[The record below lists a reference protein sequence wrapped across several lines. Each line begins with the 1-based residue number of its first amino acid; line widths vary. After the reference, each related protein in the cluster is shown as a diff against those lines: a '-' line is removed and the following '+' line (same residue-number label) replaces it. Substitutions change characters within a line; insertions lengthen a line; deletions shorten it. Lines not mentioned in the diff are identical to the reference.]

1 MDLSYKG
8 INAEKI
14 KQIQRIRFPHHIP
27 CTEQVKVDLQRTFS
41 SDDFKVKDS
50 VVDAIRLQIESYQKK
65 YMEDY
70 EMFVICEMAK
80 LFLKAK
86 PVVYG
91 EWVGNACSACGMN
104 WDENMVNNADDWGY
118 FEPMPIFCQNC
129 GADMRKKVE

>member
-50 VVDAIRLQIESYQKK
+50 VMDAIMLQIESYQNK

-80 LFLKAK
+80 LFLEAK
-86 PVVYG
+86 PVVHG
-91 EWVGNACSACGMN
+91 EWLKTNGEHQWRCNKCDIIHFIAQYPHGQAN
-104 WDENMVNNADDWGY
+104 
-118 FEPMPIFCQNC
+118 FCPNC
-129 GADMRKKVE
+129 GADMRKKVEE